1 MKTVILTKLEE
12 AANPVHPKNKA
23 VGTVREGEFTDKPVV
38 GKEFYIGRGF
48 RSYKT
53 STVQEI
59 LSENTFRT
67 YNSIY
72 KWELI
77 EFENFDK

>member
-1 MKTVILTKLEE
+1 MKTVILKKIEE
-12 AANPVHPKNKA
+12 AENPVHPNNKKI
-23 VGTVREGEFTDKPVV
+23 GSVREGEYISDPIA
-38 GKEFYIGRGF
+38 GKEFYIGHGF

-72 KWELI
+72 KWEI
-77 EFENFDK
+77 VEMPDFGK